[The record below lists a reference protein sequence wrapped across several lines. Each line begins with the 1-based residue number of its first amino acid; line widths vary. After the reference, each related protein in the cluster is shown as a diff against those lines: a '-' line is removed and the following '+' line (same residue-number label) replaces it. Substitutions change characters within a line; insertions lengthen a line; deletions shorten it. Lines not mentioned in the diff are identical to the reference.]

1 MSFFIISESMLCK
14 FNNHTRC
21 YISTTMSE
29 EQADI
34 CLRNGTYR
42 DSLLIRKSAG
52 QGNEYLFAGG
62 ISNIDIQM
70 EDGIPHVT
78 IEGLSRTYEMDR
90 HLESRSFQNKSL
102 TYTDLIRQI
111 ANLYPG
117 GDAQNEATPPRSD
130 DWSAPCSV

>member
-1 MSFFIISESMLCK
+1 MSFFIISGSMLCK
-14 FNNHTRC
+14 FNDHIRC

-42 DSLLIRKSAG
+42 DSLLIRKSTE

-62 ISNIDIQM
+62 ISNIDIQV

-78 IEGLSRTYEMDR
+78 RETTQADR
-90 HLESRSFQNKSL
+90 ELVESLRKKYITGEKRNVAAATGKIDADEIDLE
-102 TYTDLIRQI
+102 
-111 ANLYPG
+111 
-117 GDAQNEATPPRSD
+117 DAIKK
-130 DWSAPCSV
+130 

>member
-1 MSFFIISESMLCK
+1 MKLWRDIDGFQIELPYDLSTVRSFRIVRK
-14 FNNHTRC
+14 FNDHARC

-29 EQADI
+29 EQADL

-42 DSLLIRKSAG
+42 DSLLIRKSTE

-78 IEGLSRTYEMDR
+78 IEGLSRTFEMDR
-90 HLESRSFQNKSL
+90 HLESRSFRTN
-102 TYTDLIRQI
+102 I
-111 ANLYPG
+111 
-117 GDAQNEATPPRSD
+117 
-130 DWSAPCSV
+130 